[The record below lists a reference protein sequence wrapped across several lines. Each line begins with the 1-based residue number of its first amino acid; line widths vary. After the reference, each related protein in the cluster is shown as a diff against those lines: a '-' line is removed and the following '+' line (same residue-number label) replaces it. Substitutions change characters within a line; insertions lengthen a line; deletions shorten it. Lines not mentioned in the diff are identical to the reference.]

1 MGRTQSLRGGD
12 GQNFNSVE
20 IKNKITSI
28 NNLIV
33 QIIEITTISYTIV
46 KKLQKLRINYYYYFK
61 RTYHF
66 KAILFEIF
74 N

>member
-12 GQNFNSVE
+12 GQNFNGVE

-33 QIIEITTISYTIV
+33 QIIEITTISCT
-46 KKLQKLRINYYYYFK
+46 KKLQKLQINYYYYFK

>member
-12 GQNFNSVE
+12 GQNFNGVE

-33 QIIEITTISYTIV
+33 QIIEITTISCT
-46 KKLQKLRINYYYYFK
+46 KNYK
-61 RTYHF
+61 NC
-66 KAILFEIF
+66 E
-74 N
+74 

>member
-1 MGRTQSLRGGD
+1 MGRTQSLRGED
-12 GQNFNSVE
+12 GQNFNGVE

-33 QIIEITTISYTIV
+33 QIIEITTISCT